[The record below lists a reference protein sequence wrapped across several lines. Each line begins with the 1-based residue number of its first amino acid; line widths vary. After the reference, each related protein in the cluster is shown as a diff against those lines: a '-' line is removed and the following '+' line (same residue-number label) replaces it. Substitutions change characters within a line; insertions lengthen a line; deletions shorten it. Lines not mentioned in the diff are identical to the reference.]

1 MNEEKVTTVN
11 LPVFQAIPRIM
22 LEMEPIAKAKRNTI
36 QNFNFRGIDDI
47 YNNLQGLMAKY
58 GVFSVPV
65 VLESSTEERTTKNGG
80 LNLFRILKIQYDFYG
95 SDGSKFSAIV
105 QGEGADMGDKASNK
119 AMAIAHKY
127 ALMQVFAIPTEDID
141 PDANTIDPMVENGSG
156 KNETEKQLKE
166 KEATIYYK
174 KVKTWLSSAT
184 PTLDALKGTKEKW
197 VASDKLFEE
206 TGKQEQ
212 YDEILKAL
220 NEKIKALQPEPQ
232 DQGLIKSELDR
243 AIAEETT

>member
-1 MNEEKVTTVN
+1 MEEEKTTWVN
-11 LPVFQAIPRIM
+11 LSVFQAIPRIM

-65 VLESSTEERTTKNGG
+65 VLSCNTEERTTKNGG
-80 LNLFRILKIQYDFYG
+80 LNIFRILTIQYDFYG
-95 SDGSKFSAIV
+95 SDGSKFSATV

-141 PDANTIDPMVENGSG
+141 PDGEIVEPMAKEQKTVQAKQEKPKEFDAVKEAEKVCSFI
-156 KNETEKQLKE
+156 NETDN
-166 KEATIYYK
+166 IGR
-174 KVKTWLSSAT
+174 
-184 PTLDALKGTKEKW
+184 LDAGFAKFKTMESAFRKSGTMDIYKETLR
-197 VASDKLFEE
+197 LFEE
-206 TGKQEQ
+206 KHLKLFAPPEGEVATG
-212 YDEILKAL
+212 
-220 NEKIKALQPEPQ
+220 
-232 DQGLIKSELDR
+232 GGV
-243 AIAEETT
+243 

>member
-22 LEMEPIAKAKRNTI
+22 LEMEPIAKAKRNTT

-141 PDANTIDPMVENGSG
+141 PDANTIDPMVRKDTPKKPEPKPFDAVETATKSQAFISETTDLGRLDAGLAKFKTLEGDFKKTNTLDIYKEIIDMFEFK
-156 KNETEKQLKE
+156 KNELSQPKKE
-166 KEATIYYK
+166 E
-174 KVKTWLSSAT
+174 
-184 PTLDALKGTKEKW
+184 D
-197 VASDKLFEE
+197 LF
-206 TGKQEQ
+206 
-212 YDEILKAL
+212 
-220 NEKIKALQPEPQ
+220 
-232 DQGLIKSELDR
+232 
-243 AIAEETT
+243 